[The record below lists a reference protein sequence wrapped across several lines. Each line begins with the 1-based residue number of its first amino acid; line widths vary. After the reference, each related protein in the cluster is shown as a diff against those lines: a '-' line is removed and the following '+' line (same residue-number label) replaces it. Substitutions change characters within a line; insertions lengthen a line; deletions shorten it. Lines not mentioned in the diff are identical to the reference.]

1 MNKQRRAALAKAL
14 PLIEQAQALLAQAA
28 EIAQGVRDD
37 EQEVYD
43 NMSEGQQNGEAGDA
57 MQTAISSMEEAVDGI
72 AGLDLKSIADAISEA
87 ADMGAEVKA
96 PTLSEADAEKRRMAR
111 LPEWAKRRIA
121 EAERLTAEADA
132 RLASSFGEPDPEDPT
147 EMVLDD
153 YMSPH
158 RGRSLPCRQVMFPAL
173 GIRVM
178 VNKRGDKPMLEIQAV
193 SIGMLNILPQA
204 SNTILISTQRF

>member
-14 PLIEQAQALLAQAA
+14 PLIEQAQALLTQAA

-43 NMSEGQQNGEAGDA
+43 NLSEGQQTGETGDA
-57 MQTAISSMEEAVDGI
+57 MQTAISSMEEAIDGI
-72 AGLDLKSIADAISEA
+72 ACLELKAIADAVSEA

-96 PTLSEADAEKRRMAR
+96 ATLTEADAEKRRMAR
-111 LPEWAKRRIA
+111 LPDWAKRRIA

-132 RLASSFGEPDPEDPT
+132 RLASSFGDPDPGDVT
-147 EMVLDD
+147 EIVIDD
-153 YMSPH
+153 YLSPH
-158 RGRSLPCRQVMFPAL
+158 RGRSLPCRQVMFPGL
-173 GIRVM
+173 GVRVM

-204 SNTILISTQRF
+204 SNTILIGTQRF